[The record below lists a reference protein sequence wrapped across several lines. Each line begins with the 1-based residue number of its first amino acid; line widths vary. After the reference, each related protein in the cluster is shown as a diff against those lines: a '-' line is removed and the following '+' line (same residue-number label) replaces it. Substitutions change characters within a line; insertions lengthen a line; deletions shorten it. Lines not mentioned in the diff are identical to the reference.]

1 LIFYSQGK
9 LIINLM
15 INNQNLVYISLKFAI
30 FFHLVQKNA
39 IHSYNQAISIDIH
52 DLFLLFYHYLK
63 IQV

>member
-1 LIFYSQGK
+1 MIFYSQGK

-39 IHSYNQAISIDIH
+39 IHSYNQIINIDIL
-52 DLFLLFYHYLK
+52 DTFLLFYHSLK

>member
-1 LIFYSQGK
+1 
-9 LIINLM
+9 M
-15 INNQNLVYISLKFAI
+15 INNQNLGYISLRFAI
-30 FFHLVQKNA
+30 FFVLVQKNA